1 MPSQKKS
8 DSGREGKAAGEI
20 IQVSEMTMPATLDKH
35 DAKADDEYPGR
46 TIADED
52 RSPRGLGWEY
62 RRRGWNASKCQL
74 VDIGDRDEFIRGYDK
89 FVCTDTKVNQAM
101 LRGIK

>member
-1 MPSQKKS
+1 
-8 DSGREGKAAGEI
+8 
-20 IQVSEMTMPATLDKH
+20 MPATLDKH
-35 DAKADDEYPGR
+35 DSRPDDEYPGR

-62 RRRGWNASKCQL
+62 RRRGWAAKRCPLEN
-74 VDIGDRDEFIRGYDK
+74 IGDRDEFIRGFDS
-89 FVCTDTKVNQAM
+89 FVCTDPKVNAAM